1 VTLPK
6 TTTNIPDH
14 ASIDGKF
21 FLKPLEYL
29 EYIFREFLDTQLVI
43 LSRMISYFCVDIF
56 TLVPSLFLSRFLTI
70 DFA

>member
-43 LSRMISYFCVDIF
+43 LSRM
-56 TLVPSLFLSRFLTI
+56 
-70 DFA
+70 